1 MEYEQRGED
10 ACLRKGHR
18 VNRYHLEVVI
28 SGELTRSMGERH
40 VIYNQ
45 SPWRRRTRENLI
57 ATVCDVGT

>member
-45 SPWRRRTRENLI
+45 SPG
-57 ATVCDVGT
+57 DVGPGRI

>member
-45 SPWRRRTRENLI
+45 SPWRRRGESDRHS
-57 ATVCDVGT
+57 VRC